1 MSPQLRASFFT
12 RPTRVFHPPTH
23 RLLRNLY
30 PSAYPASTALE
41 MIPQSLFAPGAAW
54 ISPNVRERFS
64 PAHPRAETRR
74 VPGEHRLYAYK

>member
-12 RPTRVFHPPTH
+12 RPTRVRRHAPFTH
-23 RLLRNLY
+23 
-30 PSAYPASTALE
+30 YPASTALE

-64 PAHPRAETRR
+64 PAHPRRAETRR